1 MKPIR
6 KRKQIE
12 VKYKGFR
19 AVQTPWNSMYGK
31 QYALRIINDEGKLE
45 LHAGY
50 RGKCSTRKEL
60 KLDLMNYVNREREI
74 LRKVSTELYNDDE
87 DDEDE

>member
-19 AVQTPWNSMYGK
+19 AVQTPWNSCYGK

-45 LHAGY
+45 IHAGY

-60 KLDLMNYVNREREI
+60 KLLLMNYVNWEREY
-74 LRKVSTELYNDDE
+74 LRKKYEKLYNDEVKEND
-87 DDEDE
+87 

>member
-12 VKYKGFR
+12 VKYKGFK
-19 AVQTPWNSMYGK
+19 AIQTPWNSMHGK

-60 KLDLMNYVNREREI
+60 KLFLMNYVNREREI
-74 LRKVSTELYNDDE
+74 LRKMSELYNDDE
-87 DDEDE
+87 VKEDE